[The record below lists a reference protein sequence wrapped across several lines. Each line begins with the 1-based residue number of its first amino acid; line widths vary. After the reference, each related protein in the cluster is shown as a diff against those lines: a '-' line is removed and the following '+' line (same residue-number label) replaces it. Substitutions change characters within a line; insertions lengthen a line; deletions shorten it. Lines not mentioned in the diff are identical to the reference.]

1 MTNRTEQLHQL
12 MATHGLDAEKVGEL
26 LNRSEQTV
34 RIWRCKDSKRQIP
47 EHALELLKTKVA
59 QPSKVEALMGV
70 LRATKDIA
78 TDRIEIEIPGWGEQ
92 P

>member
-12 MATHGLDAEKVGEL
+12 MATHGLNADDVGEL
-26 LNRSEQTV
+26 LNRSPQTV
-34 RIWRCKDSKRQIP
+34 RIWRCKDDKRQIP
-47 EHALELLKTKVA
+47 EHALELLKAKF
-59 QPSKVEALMGV
+59 PSV

-78 TDRIEIEIPGWGEQ
+78 TDRLEIEIPGWGAQ